1 MRNYDI
7 GLFYDCYEMLFLEL
21 YSDVEIDRFDISN
34 GSCLGIL
41 ENVDVEKDKFEK
53 NIEYEDIDFGVIDFV
68 LSFIFRKQFSIE
80 EKFKKFMEVI
90 LDVLFVLDVRVNYS
104 DRKENFLSFIRLKD
118 VDFCELS
125 FEFF

>member
-68 LSFIFRKQFSIE
+68 LSFIFRK
-80 EKFKKFMEVI
+80 
-90 LDVLFVLDVRVNYS
+90 
-104 DRKENFLSFIRLKD
+104 
-118 VDFCELS
+118 
-125 FEFF
+125 